1 MILEFKV
8 KETEEKTL
16 QETVQKAL
24 AQIEIKKYDAEL
36 KERGIPKERIRHYGV
51 AFEGKKV
58 LIGNRK
64 RCQCFSGRGSG
75 TAFFC

>member
-24 AQIEIKKYDAEL
+24 AQIEICLLYTSEL
-36 KERGIPKERIRHYGV
+36 KNG
-51 AFEGKKV
+51 
-58 LIGNRK
+58 RK
-64 RCQCFSGRGSG
+64 S
-75 TAFFC
+75 